1 MTDCFALLDEPRRPA
16 IDLETLK
23 AKFLARSG
31 ELHPDR
37 SHNKGEA
44 EQKSANDRYATLNS
58 AYNTLR
64 DPKERLG
71 HLLELELGRKPSGI
85 ESVPAEWMDG
95 FMEVGQLCRA
105 VDAFLVDQAKVTSPL
120 IKVQRFQQA
129 MEWTDKLNTV
139 VGSLASR
146 LDATI
151 AELKSLNAAWES
163 APVIGG
169 SSRADALPLTQLEN
183 IFRTVSFVS
192 RWIAQLRERAVRLAI

>member
-16 IDLETLK
+16 IAIEALK
-23 AKFLARSG
+23 AKFLSRSA

-37 SHNKGEA
+37 THNAPEVERQA
-44 EQKSANDRYATLNS
+44 ATDHYAALNS

-71 HLLELELGRKPSGI
+71 HLLELERGRKPSGI

-95 FMEVGQLCRA
+95 FMEVGQLCRGA
-105 VDAFLVDQAKVTSPL
+105 DAFLVGQTKVTSPL

-139 VGSLASR
+139 ASSLTAK
-146 LDATI
+146 LEAATG
-151 AELKSLNAAWES
+151 ELQPMNEVWES
-163 APVIGG
+163 APAVGTG
-169 SSRADALPLTQLEN
+169 SRAETLPLDQLEK

-192 RWIAQLRERAVRLAI
+192 RWIAQLRERVVQLAI

>member
-16 IDLETLK
+16 LDLEALK
-23 AKFLARSG
+23 AKFLSRSA

-37 SHNKGEA
+37 IHNAPDA
-44 EQKSANDRYATLNS
+44 ERLAATDRYSTLNS

-71 HLLELELGRKPSGI
+71 HLLELERGRKPPGI

-105 VDAFLVDQAKVTSPL
+105 VDAFLAEQSKVTSPL

-129 MEWTDKLNTV
+129 MEWTDKVNAV
-139 VGSLASR
+139 ASSLTAK
-146 LDATI
+146 LDAATG
-151 AELKSLNAAWES
+151 ELRSLNEAWES
-163 APVIGG
+163 APTVGTG
-169 SSRADALPLTQLEN
+169 SRAETLPLDQLEN
-183 IFRTVSFVS
+183 VFRAVSFVS
-192 RWIAQLRERAVRLAI
+192 RWIAQLRERVVHLAI